1 MFTPSWSAVASERVV
16 TDEMMKILYDNV
28 DKERY
33 AKGAKMKT
41 SEGDFNEAA
50 QGNAIQFDY
59 IWDDGAIAKSGNIMQ
74 MIYIDPKRDFVSV
87 YFSTTPFVDGYGE
100 FKAGA
105 YQRAA
110 AKMLNEE

>member
-1 MFTPSWSAVASERVV
+1 M
-16 TDEMMKILYDNV
+16 
-28 DKERY
+28 
-33 AKGAKMKT
+33 
-41 SEGDFNEAA
+41 
-50 QGNAIQFDY
+50 
-59 IWDDGAIAKSGNIMQ
+59 MQ